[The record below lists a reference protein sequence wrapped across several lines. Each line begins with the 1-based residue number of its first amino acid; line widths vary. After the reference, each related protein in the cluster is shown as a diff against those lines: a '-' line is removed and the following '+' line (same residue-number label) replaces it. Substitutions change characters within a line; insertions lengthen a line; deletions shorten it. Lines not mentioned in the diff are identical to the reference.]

1 MGADELVENG
11 HQVAIVENHNGDP
24 YAYAA
29 SNARNTYYGITGY
42 PTANF
47 DGLNPSVGGSNTQSM
62 YGNYLPKVTARL
74 AVPSHFTIL
83 AGGESEG
90 NLFSINVTIDKTEA
104 DTNTNML
111 LHCVVTESDI
121 QVNWQGQ
128 TECNFVS
135 RLMAPSQAGTAINFG
150 AGTQVTVPLTFTM
163 NPAWVLANCELVLF
177 LQNNTTKEILQGVKY
192 SLAEI
197 GGAYPVSLD
206 HIDFPET
213 YLTGTATVPMT
224 ITNYWNITAT
234 GTIVSSNPV
243 FGVSP
248 ATRIDYT
255 IPPYQ
260 ARTFNVAF
268 SPTVIGAQ
276 TGDLTITSNMPEYAT
291 IVIPMNGTG
300 FFNTAPEVN
309 SVAVSGVPVV
319 SMTVTGDYNF
329 TDTDADTEGASILQ
343 WYRINIGTSCD
354 NRCQCPNLP
363 LITRRYWLCNSFSG
377 NSC

>member
-1 MGADELVENG
+1 MKKTLYILLLIAALTMTLSAVPRNKVVVEIGTGTWCQYCPGAAMGADELVENG

-163 NPAWVLANCELVLF
+163 NPAWVLANCE
-177 LQNNTTKEILQGVKY
+177 
-192 SLAEI
+192 
-197 GGAYPVSLD
+197 
-206 HIDFPET
+206 
-213 YLTGTATVPMT
+213 
-224 ITNYWNITAT
+224 
-234 GTIVSSNPV
+234 
-243 FGVSP
+243 
-248 ATRIDYT
+248 
-255 IPPYQ
+255 
-260 ARTFNVAF
+260 
-268 SPTVIGAQ
+268 
-276 TGDLTITSNMPEYAT
+276 
-291 IVIPMNGTG
+291 
-300 FFNTAPEVN
+300 
-309 SVAVSGVPVV
+309 
-319 SMTVTGDYNF
+319 
-329 TDTDADTEGASILQ
+329 
-343 WYRINIGTSCD
+343 
-354 NRCQCPNLP
+354 
-363 LITRRYWLCNSFSG
+363 
-377 NSC
+377 